1 MAKGLNQMG
10 HVIGLGACMSRQKIR
25 RDALRLFHHIRHNG
39 RGNKGNG
46 GIWILGWGGRGT
58 HASDSLNKF
67 SFF

>member
-1 MAKGLNQMG
+1 
-10 HVIGLGACMSRQKIR
+10 MSRQKIR